1 MSPLAMIA
9 GRMLRQERSIADPDA
24 PLCVHALVYPRVA
37 VRTPIGGGKRTMWP
51 RPYLPRT
58 IEYFGEPRVR
68 HAATAVG
75 YTRGG
80 ANVNPADR
88 PADRSAMAKP
98 FRWTYTGKPLAG
110 AGGVINE
117 SVSSARPY

>member
-9 GRMLRQERSIADPDA
+9 GHMLRQERSIADPDA

-68 HAATAVG
+68 HATTADG

-88 PADRSAMAKP
+88 SAMAKP
-98 FRWTYTGKPLAG
+98 FRCTYTGTPLAG